1 MTLRNIY
8 FFVIGL
14 WLLNGCTN
22 NPLKIDASNINVD
35 IAFINVDSLLVN
47 TDSLELIKAHNRL
60 KSEINEIY
68 LFEIGN
74 CLRIGDVEDTAF
86 YNSIKKFK
94 EDTSIENLEKHIKNA
109 FVEKAIIENRIVD
122 GFKHLKYHFP
132 NGKIPKHVVYLN
144 TLFSVGVYCTEND
157 IGVGLE
163 RFLGDSN
170 EIIQQLNPQFH
181 YAWMKKAMDA
191 KYLERDVLTGWIAT
205 HYIDEVN
212 GNLAENI
219 MRWGKIIYL
228 TEASFPEDPPEI
240 IIRYT
245 PEEYTWALENEYQFW
260 QYLVDEKLLF
270 KIDDRTKMNMLSEG
284 PFTPGLPDQE
294 GPDRLGQFIGWRM
307 VKKYM
312 EKNEITLKEMVS
324 LPYNNIL
331 QEYEID

>member
-14 WLLNGCTN
+14 WLLNSCTN
-22 NPLKIDASNINVD
+22 NPLKIDASDIHVD
-35 IAFINVDSLLVN
+35 IDFINVDSLLVN
-47 TDSLELIKAHNRL
+47 SDSVELIKAHNRL
-60 KSEINEIY
+60 KAEIKDVY

-74 CLRIGDVEDTAF
+74 CLRIGELEDTAF

-94 EDTSIENLEKHIKNA
+94 QDTSIRNLEKHIQHA
-109 FVEKAIIENRIVD
+109 FVEKSDIENRIID

-132 NGKIPKHVVYLN
+132 KGKIPEHIVYLN
-144 TLFSVGVYCTEND
+144 TLFSVGVYSDEKD
-157 IGVGLE
+157 IGIGLE

-170 EIIQQLNPQFH
+170 EMIQQLNPKYHFE
-181 YAWMKKAMDA
+181 WMKKAMDA

-205 HYIDEVN
+205 HYIDEVS

-219 MRWGKIIYL
+219 IFWGKIIYL
-228 TEASFPEDPPEI
+228 TEACFPEDPPEI

-245 PEEYTWALENEYQFW
+245 SDEYIWALENEYQFW

-270 KIDDRTKMNMLSEG
+270 KIDDRTKMNMVSEG
-284 PFTPGLPDQE
+284 PFTPGIPNQE

-307 VKKYM
+307 VQKYM
-312 EKNEITLKEMVS
+312 EKNDVTLKEMVN
-324 LPYNNIL
+324 LPYNDIL